1 MKIVLATGNAHKK
14 IEIEDILKNRNIE
27 ISTMKDEGI
36 FVDIVEDGITFEE
49 NALIKARAV
58 KANTENAV
66 MADDSGLEVE
76 YLNNAPGVRSA
87 RFAGEDATDAEN
99 NEKLLKLLKNIP
111 KEDRRAR
118 FVCVVALID
127 EGGREYIF
135 RGECEG
141 IIANELAGEGGFGY
155 DPLFFV
161 ESAGKTYAQLTS
173 EEKNKISHR
182 AMALKEAG
190 ELMNRLSGGQR

>member
-14 IEIEDILKNRNIE
+14 IEIEDILKNRNVE

-36 FVDIVEDGITFEE
+36 FVDIVEDGLTFEE

-58 KANTENAV
+58 KANTEHAV

-76 YLNNAPGVRSA
+76 CLNNTPGVRSA
-87 RFAGEDATDAEN
+87 RFAGEDATDSEN
-99 NEKLLKLLKNIP
+99 NDKLLKLLKNVP
-111 KEDRRAR
+111 EVDRRAR

-127 EGGREYIF
+127 KGGREYIF

-182 AMALKEAG
+182 AMALKEVG
-190 ELMNRLSGGQR
+190 ELMNQLLGGQG